1 MGRRVYGATWTPQR
15 GTHADPTPRRNL
27 VRGSSRLRFIDGEL
41 VFVAGYGRSEQE
53 AIEVVEEALRAEGR
67 FAGEPV
73 VSDPQSASADAG
85 VDADVDAR
93 ASETLAR
100 VG

>member
-27 VRGSSRLRFIDGEL
+27 VRGSSRLRFVDGEL
-41 VFVAGYGRSEQE
+41 VFVAGYGRTEQE
-53 AIEVVEEALRAEGR
+53 AVEVVEQALRTEGR
-67 FAGEPV
+67 FAGQSGAP
-73 VSDPQSASADAG
+73 DPQGASAE
-85 VDADVDAR
+85 VDVDAR
-93 ASETLAR
+93 ESETLAR

>member
-15 GTHADPTPRRNL
+15 GTRADPTPRRNL
-27 VRGSSRLRFIDGEL
+27 VRGSSRLRFVDGEL

-53 AIEVVEEALRAEGR
+53 AIEVVEQALRAEGR
-67 FAGEPV
+67 FTREPV
-73 VSDPQSASADAG
+73 RSDPSRASTAGADTA
-85 VDADVDAR
+85 ADSR
-93 ASETLAR
+93 ESETLAP

>member
-27 VRGSSRLRFIDGEL
+27 VRGSSRLRFVDGEL

-53 AIEVVEEALRAEGR
+53 AIEVVEQALRAEGR
-67 FAGEPV
+67 FSGEPV
-73 VSDPQSASADAG
+73 GSDRQGASVD
-85 VDADVDAR
+85 VDADE
-93 ASETLAR
+93 SETLAR

>member
-27 VRGSSRLRFIDGEL
+27 VRGSSRLRFVDGEL
-41 VFVAGYGRSEQE
+41 VFVAGYGRSERE
-53 AIEVVEEALRAEGR
+53 AIEVVEQALHAEGR
-67 FAGEPV
+67 FSGEPV
-73 VSDPQSASADAG
+73 ESDRQVASVD
-85 VDADVDAR
+85 VDADE
-93 ASETLAR
+93 SETFAR

>member
-27 VRGSSRLRFIDGEL
+27 VRGSSRLRFVDGEL
-41 VFVAGYGRSEQE
+41 VFVAGYGRSERE

-67 FAGEPV
+67 FSGVSVVADPAG
-73 VSDPQSASADAG
+73 ASADA
-85 VDADVDAR
+85 R
-93 ASETLAR
+93 ESETLAR
-100 VG
+100 IG